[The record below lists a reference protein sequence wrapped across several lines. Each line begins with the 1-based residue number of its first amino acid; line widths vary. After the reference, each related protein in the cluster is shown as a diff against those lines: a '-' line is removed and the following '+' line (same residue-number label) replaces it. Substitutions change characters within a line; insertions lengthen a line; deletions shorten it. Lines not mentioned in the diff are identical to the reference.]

1 MSTPPISE
9 SYWVENKRLLA
20 GEYPGSH
27 DPEAARRRI
36 DTFLEAGIDT
46 FIDLTQSHEL
56 VSYESILMQEARIYE
71 INASYQRFPIRD
83 YGIPPA
89 DTMTAI
95 LNAID
100 ESIADGKCVYV
111 HCWGGI
117 GRTGLVVGCYLV
129 RHGYTNAQ
137 AVAQVDQ
144 FFKTR
149 PSRMF
154 HPRSPESDEQI
165 DYILNWW
172 EDPAALHKNNQR
184 FCEG

>member
-1 MSTPPISE
+1 
-9 SYWVENKRLLA
+9 
-20 GEYPGSH
+20 
-27 DPEAARRRI
+27 
-36 DTFLEAGIDT
+36 
-46 FIDLTQSHEL
+46 
-56 VSYESILMQEARIYE
+56 
-71 INASYQRFPIRD
+71 
-83 YGIPPA
+83 
-89 DTMTAI
+89 
-95 LNAID
+95 
-100 ESIADGKCVYV
+100 
-111 HCWGGI
+111 
-117 GRTGLVVGCYLV
+117 LVVGCYLV